1 VHRRF
6 YDQRPRLIRDL
17 SCGDKHVYLSLK
29 VRRVDCWR
37 CGKVKTE
44 RLAWISELPGYTK
57 RFAFLVG
64 RRCHDTPVKAVA
76 EELGLDW
83 QTVKELDKLYIRE
96 QLRRAPPANPT
107 VIGIDEISMGKGQKY
122 RIVVSDLIQ
131 GRPIW
136 FGGKDRS
143 EASLDEFF
151 AWLGPK
157 KSKQIRLAVMDMW
170 KAFRKSTRKKGN
182 APQAKILYDK
192 FHVVAHLQKA
202 MDQVRKSEYAR
213 LKGKNRQFIKGH
225 RYTLLS
231 HKRNLSLQGR
241 KGLKVLLAANKRL
254 NTAYVLKEQFEQLWE
269 YKTAGWARRFFERW
283 RDALKWQRLK
293 PFQKFAAM
301 IEKHWDGIVAHC
313 EEENH
318 VMLGFVEGFNNK
330 IRAIQRR
337 AYGLRDEEYLRL
349 KVLSSMLPKIDE

>member
-1 VHRRF
+1 M
-6 YDQRPRLIRDL
+6 
-17 SCGDKHVYLSLK
+17 
-29 VRRVDCWR
+29 
-37 CGKVKTE
+37 
-44 RLAWISELPGYTK
+44 
-57 RFAFLVG
+57 
-64 RRCHDTPVKAVA
+64 
-76 EELGLDW
+76 
-83 QTVKELDKLYIRE
+83 RE
-96 QLRRAPPANPT
+96 QLRRAPAPNPK
-107 VIGIDEISMGKGQKY
+107 VIGIDEISMGKRQKY
-122 RIVVSDLIQ
+122 RIVVSDLIR

-151 AWLGPK
+151 VWLGPK
-157 KSKQIRLAVMDMW
+157 KSRKIRLAVMDMW

-192 FHVVAHLQKA
+192 YHVVTHLQKA

-213 LKGKNRQFIKGH
+213 LTGKGRQFIKGQ

-231 HKRNLSLQGR
+231 HKRNLTVQGR
-241 KGLKVLLAANKRL
+241 KGLKLLLAANKRL

-269 YKTAGWARRFFERW
+269 YKTPGGARRFFERW
-283 RDALKWQRLK
+283 RDALKWQRLR

-301 IEKHWDGIVAHC
+301 IDKHWDGIVAHC
-313 EEENH
+313 AEENH

-337 AYGLRDEEYLRL
+337 AFGLRDEEYLRL

>member
-1 VHRRF
+1 M
-6 YDQRPRLIRDL
+6 IRDL
-17 SCGDKHVYLSLK
+17 SCGDKYVYLSLK
-29 VRRVDCWR
+29 IRRVDCWY

-44 RLAWISELPGYTK
+44 RLDWLSELSGYTK

-76 EELGLDW
+76 AELGLDW
-83 QTVKELDKLYIRE
+83 QTVKELDKLYMRE
-96 QLRRAPPANPT
+96 QLRRAPAANPK

-122 RIVVSDLIQ
+122 RIVVSDLLQ

-151 AWLGPK
+151 VWLGPE
-157 KSKQIRLAVMDMW
+157 KSKEIRLAVMDMW
-170 KAFRKSTRKKGN
+170 RAFRTSTRKKSN
-182 APQAKILYDK
+182 APQARILYDK

-213 LKGKNRQFIKGH
+213 LRGKDRQFIKGQ

-231 HKRNLSLQGR
+231 HRRNLTLQGR
-241 KGLKVLLAANKRL
+241 KALKVVLAANKRL
-254 NTAYVLKEQFEQLWE
+254 NTAYVLKEQFEQIWD
-269 YKTAGWARRFFERW
+269 YQVAGWARRFFESW
-283 RDALKWQRLK
+283 RDSLKWQRLK
-293 PFQKFAAM
+293 PFEKFAAM
-301 IEKHWDGIVAHC
+301 IDNHWDGIAAYC
-313 EEENH
+313 EEENQ

-349 KVLSSMLPKIDE
+349 KILSSTLPKIDE

>member
-1 VHRRF
+1 M
-6 YDQRPRLIRDL
+6 
-17 SCGDKHVYLSLK
+17 
-29 VRRVDCWR
+29 DCWY

-44 RLAWISELPGYTK
+44 RLEWVSELPRYTR
-57 RFAFLVG
+57 RFAFFVG
-64 RRCHDTPVKAVA
+64 RCCHNTPVKAVA
-76 EELGLDW
+76 KELGLDW
-83 QTVKELDKLYIRE
+83 HTVKELDKLYMRE
-96 QLRRAPPANPT
+96 QLRRAPPANPE

-122 RIVVSDLIQ
+122 RIVVSDLLQ

-151 AWLGPK
+151 MWLGPM
-157 KSKQIRLAVMDMW
+157 KSEKIRLAVMDMW
-170 KAFRKSTRKKGN
+170 KAFRKSTLKKGN

-192 FHVVAHLQKA
+192 FHVVMHLQKA

-213 LKGKNRQFIKGH
+213 LSGKDRQFIKGQ
-225 RYTLLS
+225 RFTLLS
-231 HKRNLSLQGR
+231 HKRNLTLQG
-241 KGLKVLLAANKRL
+241 KKALKLLLAANHRL
-254 NTAYVLKEQFEQLWE
+254 NTAYVLKEQFEQLWD
-269 YKTAGWARRFFERW
+269 YKTHGGARRFFERW

-301 IEKHWDGIVAHC
+301 IEKHWHGIVAHC
-313 EEENH
+313 DEENQ

-337 AYGLRDEEYLRL
+337 AFGLRDEEYLRL
-349 KVLSSMLPKIDE
+349 KILTSMLPNIDE

>member
-1 VHRRF
+1 VHAVF
-6 YDQRPRLIRDL
+6 YDQHRRLIRDL
-17 SCGDKHVYLSLK
+17 SCGDKHVYLSLL
-29 VRRVDCWR
+29 VRRVDCWY

-44 RLAWISELPGYTK
+44 RLAWISELPGYTR

-64 RRCHDTPVKAVA
+64 RRCHDTSVKAVA

-83 QTVKELDKLYIRE
+83 QTVKELDKLYMRE

-122 RIVVSDLIQ
+122 RIVVSDLLQ

-136 FGGKDRS
+136 FGGTDRS
-143 EASLDEFF
+143 EASLDEFY
-151 AWLGPK
+151 AWLGPEK
-157 KSKQIRLAVMDMW
+157 CREIRLAVMDMW

-213 LKGKNRQFIKGH
+213 LKGKDRQFIKGQ

-241 KGLKVLLAANKRL
+241 RGLKLLLAANKRL
-254 NTAYVLKEQFEQLWE
+254 NTAYILKEQFEQLWE

-283 RDALKWQRLK
+283 REALKWQRLK

-301 IEKHWDGIVAHC
+301 IDKHWDGIVAHC

-337 AYGLRDEEYLRL
+337 AFGLRDEEYLRL
-349 KVLSSMLPKIDE
+349 KILSSMLPKINE

>member
-1 VHRRF
+1 
-6 YDQRPRLIRDL
+6 LIRDL
-17 SCGDKHVYLSLK
+17 SCGDKQVYLSLK

-44 RLAWISELPGYTK
+44 RLDWLSDLPGYTK

-76 EELGLDW
+76 EELKLDW
-83 QTVKELDKLYIRE
+83 QTVKELDKLYMRE

-107 VIGIDEISMGKGQKY
+107 VIGIDEISIGKGQKY
-122 RIVVSDLIQ
+122 RIVVSDLLK

-151 AWLGPK
+151 TWLGPK
-157 KSKQIRLAVMDMW
+157 KSKKIRLAVMDMW
-170 KAFRKSTRKKGN
+170 QAFRHSTLKIGN

-192 FHVVAHLQKA
+192 FHVVGHLQKA
-202 MDQVRKSEYAR
+202 MDQVRRNEYAR
-213 LKGKNRQFIKGH
+213 LKGKDRSYIKGH

-241 KGLKVLLAANKRL
+241 KALKALLGANKRL

-269 YKTAGWARRFFERW
+269 YRVAGWARRFFEHW
-283 RDALKWQRLK
+283 RQSLKWQRLK
-293 PFQKFAAM
+293 PFEKFAAM
-301 IEKHWDGIVAHC
+301 IEEHWDGIVTYC
-313 EEENH
+313 DEQNQ

-337 AYGLRDEEYLRL
+337 AFGIRDEEYLRL

>member
-1 VHRRF
+1 MHRRF

-83 QTVKELDKLYIRE
+83 QTVKELDKLYMRE

-157 KSKQIRLAVMDMW
+157 KSKKIRLAVMD
-170 KAFRKSTRKKGN
+170 
-182 APQAKILYDK
+182 L
-192 FHVVAHLQKA
+192 
-202 MDQVRKSEYAR
+202 
-213 LKGKNRQFIKGH
+213 
-225 RYTLLS
+225 
-231 HKRNLSLQGR
+231 
-241 KGLKVLLAANKRL
+241 
-254 NTAYVLKEQFEQLWE
+254 
-269 YKTAGWARRFFERW
+269 
-283 RDALKWQRLK
+283 
-293 PFQKFAAM
+293 
-301 IEKHWDGIVAHC
+301 
-313 EEENH
+313 
-318 VMLGFVEGFNNK
+318 
-330 IRAIQRR
+330 
-337 AYGLRDEEYLRL
+337 
-349 KVLSSMLPKIDE
+349 

>member
-1 VHRRF
+1 
-6 YDQRPRLIRDL
+6 LIRDL
-17 SCGDKHVYLSLK
+17 SCGDKQVYLSLK

-44 RLAWISELPGYTK
+44 RLDWISDLPGYTK

-76 EELGLDW
+76 EELKLDW
-83 QTVKELDKLYIRE
+83 QTVKELDKLYMRE
-96 QLRRAPPANPT
+96 QLRRAPAANPT
-107 VIGIDEISMGKGQKY
+107 VIGIDEISIGKGQTY
-122 RIVVSDLIQ
+122 RIVVSDLLK

-157 KSKQIRLAVMDMW
+157 KSKKIRLAVMDMW
-170 KAFRKSTRKKGN
+170 QAFRNSTLKIGN

-192 FHVVAHLQKA
+192 FHVVVHLQKA
-202 MDQVRKSEYAR
+202 MDQVRRNEYAR
-213 LKGKNRQFIKGH
+213 LKGKDRRYIKGH

-241 KGLKVLLAANKRL
+241 KALKVLLGANKRL
-254 NTAYVLKEQFEQLWE
+254 STAYVLKEQFEQLWE
-269 YKTAGWARRFFERW
+269 YRVAGWARRFFEHW
-283 RDALKWQRLK
+283 RESLKWQRLQ
-293 PFQKFAAM
+293 PFEKFAAM
-301 IEKHWDGIVAHC
+301 IEEHWDGIVTYC
-313 EEENH
+313 DEQNH

-337 AYGLRDEEYLRL
+337 AFGIRDEEYLRL